1 MSFEFPDVTQIPGF
15 SYPERAFSRQSDDS
29 TPQATPRAT
38 PRPSLRDSI
47 RAASRHSLVKLST
60 PGLSRLDKSTSIR
73 SLRGSKYDR
82 NERVGRKKENSE
94 SSKDA
99 STDDNLDAYNDQ
111 AVVEIHSHYHK
122 PVTEIPV
129 IIESPRDT
137 GTGTGQLTSLHDR
150 NGINVENPRDMG
162 SGTEKLTSLHDRKG
176 IKVETTGIITKN
188 GDSEEVTQENSD
200 RSFQRR
206 DPDKVVRE
214 VDDISHNSSLWTKS
228 KSGHVNPGHSSVPT
242 QDNSDVDKPIINS
255 SGISDSS
262 NNGSSSINNI
272 SFQYENLETKSSSTD
287 SISPAIN
294 PGRIFT
300 NDHPHETSTSN
311 PDFDPYLPHGTP
323 VSFSSGVSCSSH
335 SILFMGTSEHFYYV
349 CPQVGNE
356 LETTLKNYEQF
367 QLVEECYQRKI
378 LPEYILRII
387 NSRRVNDVNAR
398 NFVRNLPY
406 DLIQKM
412 NADDSTAGMCVSS

>member
-60 PGLSRLDKSTSIR
+60 PGLSKFDKSTSIR
-73 SLRGSKYDR
+73 SQRGSKYDR

-111 AVVEIHSHYHK
+111 AVVEINSHYHK
-122 PVTEIPV
+122 SVTEIPV
-129 IIESPRDT
+129 IMESPRDT
-137 GTGTGQLTSLHDR
+137 ESGTEKLTSLHDR
-150 NGINVENPRDMG
+150 NGIKVESPRDTG
-162 SGTEKLTSLHDRKG
+162 SGTEKLTSLHDRNV
-176 IKVETTGIITKN
+176 IKVEATGNITKN
-188 GDSEEVTQENSD
+188 DDSEEVSQGKSE
-200 RSFQRR
+200 RSSQRR
-206 DPDKVVRE
+206 DSEKVVRE
-214 VDDISHNSSLWTKS
+214 VDDISHNSSQWTKS
-228 KSGHVNPGHSSVPT
+228 KSDDVKHGHCVVPT
-242 QDNSDVDKPIINS
+242 QDYSDIDKPIINS
-255 SGISDSS
+255 SGSSDPS
-262 NNGSSSINNI
+262 NNGNSAINNI
-272 SFQYENLETKSSSTD
+272 PFQAENLELKSSSTD

-294 PGRIFT
+294 PGTIFT
-300 NDHPHETSTSN
+300 NDQPQETSTSN

>member
-60 PGLSRLDKSTSIR
+60 PGLSKLDKSTSIR

-99 STDDNLDAYNDQ
+99 STDDNLDACNDQ
-111 AVVEIHSHYHK
+111 AVVEIHSHFHK
-122 PVTEIPV
+122 PVAEIPV

-137 GTGTGQLTSLHDR
+137 G
-150 NGINVENPRDMG
+150 
-162 SGTEKLTSLHDRKG
+162 SGTEKLTSLHDRNS
-176 IKVETTGIITKN
+176 IKIETAGNITKN
-188 GDSEEVTQENSD
+188 GDSEEVSRGNSD

-206 DPDKVVRE
+206 HSDKVVRE
-214 VDDISHNSSLWTKS
+214 VDDISHNTSQWTKS
-228 KSGHVNPGHSSVPT
+228 KSDNVNHGHCVVPT
-242 QDNSDVDKPIINS
+242 QYYSDVDKPIINS

-262 NNGSSSINNI
+262 NNGNSAINNNP
-272 SFQYENLETKSSSTD
+272 FQFENPETKSSSTD

-294 PGRIFT
+294 PGTKFT
-300 NDHPHETSTSN
+300 NDHGHPNETSTSN

>member
-1 MSFEFPDVTQIPGF
+1 MSFEFPDVTQLPGF

-60 PGLSRLDKSTSIR
+60 PGLSKFDKNTSIR
-73 SLRGSKYDR
+73 SLRGSKYER

-122 PVTEIPV
+122 SVTEIPV

-137 GTGTGQLTSLHDR
+137 GCGTEKLTSLHDRNGIKVKSPRDTGIGTEQLTSLHDR
-150 NGINVENPRDMG
+150 NGI
-162 SGTEKLTSLHDRKG
+162 
-176 IKVETTGIITKN
+176 KVEAAGNITKN
-188 GDSEEVTQENSD
+188 DNSEEVNQGNSD

-206 DPDKVVRE
+206 DSDKVVRE
-214 VDDISHNSSLWTKS
+214 VDDISHNSSQWTKS
-228 KSGHVNPGHSSVPT
+228 KSDDIKHGHCSVLA
-242 QDNSDVDKPIINS
+242 QDYSDVDKPILNS

-262 NNGSSSINNI
+262 NNGNSAINNI
-272 SFQYENLETKSSSTD
+272 PFQFENLESKSSSTD

-294 PGRIFT
+294 PSTVFT
-300 NDHPHETSTSN
+300 NEHPNETSTSN